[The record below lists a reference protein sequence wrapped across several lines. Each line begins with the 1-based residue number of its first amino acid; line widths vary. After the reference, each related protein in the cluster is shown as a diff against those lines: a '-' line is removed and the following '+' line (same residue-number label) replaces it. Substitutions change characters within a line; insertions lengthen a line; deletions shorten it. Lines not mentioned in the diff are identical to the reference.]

1 MPQITVVGSINVDLT
16 SHSVRLPSPGET
28 IGEGA
33 FTRQAGGKGANQA
46 VALSR
51 LGATT
56 RMVGAVGSDEPGSF
70 ALQNLGNAGVNAD
83 GVAVRDTQTGVAL
96 VMVDEEGENQIVV
109 CPGAN
114 GDVGSEGFGSLDGAV
129 LTQLEIP
136 LHAVTRL
143 GHTATGFLAVNTAPA
158 MPLPQELV
166 ARADLFIAN
175 ATEFALTPEL
185 QGARLVAVTSGASGA
200 VMYEHGKEV
209 ARATSPRVEVVSTVG
224 AGDAFCAALT
234 LGIVSGLAYDV
245 ALRAAC
251 AVGSHAVTFAA
262 AQPPLRSLS
271 EYV

>member
-1 MPQITVVGSINVDLT
+1 MPQVTVVGSINVDLT
-16 SHSVRLPSPGET
+16 SHSSRLPSPGET
-28 IGEGA
+28 VGEGA

-56 RMVGAVGSDEPGSF
+56 RMTGAVGNDEPGSF
-70 ALQNLGNAGVNAD
+70 ALENLRSAGVNTD
-83 GVAVRDTQTGVAL
+83 GVLVRDAQTGVAL
-96 VMVDEEGENQIVV
+96 VMVDKEGENQIVV

-114 GDVGSEGFGSLDGAV
+114 GDVCSEGFADVDGAI

-136 LHAVTRL
+136 LHAVVKL
-143 GHTATGFLAVNTAPA
+143 GLTATGFLAVNTAPA
-158 MPLPQELV
+158 MPLPDELIS
-166 ARADLFIAN
+166 RADLFIAN
-175 ATEFALTPEL
+175 EMEFALTPEL
-185 QGARLVAVTSGASGA
+185 RSARLVAVTSGASGA
-200 VMYEHGKEV
+200 VMYENGEEV
-209 ARATSPRVEVVSTVG
+209 ARAASPRVDVVSTVG

-234 LGIVSGLAYDV
+234 LGIVSGLSYDV

-262 AQPPLRSLS
+262 AQPPLHSLS